1 MCAHLDSSFH
11 YALTRLVVCA
21 FGTFFP
27 FDNVVGVSVFAP
39 LDMSFQHVSV
49 CWCVSVF
56 VFWCVSAF
64 LVRALLDLSFRC
76 VLYQFRTEFM
86 LLGGCVHVVATT
98 SSLDIQKRTIM
109 YCLYKLHTILSV
121 LVSTL
126 LFTPR
131 CHHHVVIHLAVDNS
145 HHAVTTTLLF
155 IQIPC

>member
-39 LDMSFQHVSV
+39 LGMSFQHVSV

-64 LVRALLDLSFRC
+64 FGACPIGFVFPMCAIPISYRVYAIGWLCPCGRDNKLFRYTKTHNN
-76 VLYQFRTEFM
+76 VLF
-86 LLGGCVHVVATT
+86 V
-98 SSLDIQKRTIM
+98 
-109 YCLYKLHTILSV
+109 
-121 LVSTL
+121 
-126 LFTPR
+126 
-131 CHHHVVIHLAVDNS
+131 
-145 HHAVTTTLLF
+145 
-155 IQIPC
+155 